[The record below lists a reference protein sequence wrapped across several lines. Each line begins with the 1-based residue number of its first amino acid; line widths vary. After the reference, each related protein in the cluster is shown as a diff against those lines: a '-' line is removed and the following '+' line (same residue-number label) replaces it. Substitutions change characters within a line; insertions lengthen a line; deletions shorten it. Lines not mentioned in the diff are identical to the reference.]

1 MIKTEIILIIGL
13 PGSGKTTLINK
24 LQGEPRGEYLV
35 YDDWMEWTYD
45 NKDRNEFNADIR
57 YGEVVENLNNF
68 KDAII
73 SCINFC
79 DHKFL
84 CNAEYYLQSQFPN
97 LEIKRIYFEN
107 NLKSSILNI
116 KYRDKKKGAYW
127 ERNERG
133 EMIYY
138 GDHVGGSDGI
148 PARKLYEV
156 EIENAE
162 RLSKEYIIPTK
173 YKALPIMVQSL

>member
-1 MIKTEIILIIGL
+1 MTNNNEIILIIGL
-13 PGSGKTTLINK
+13 PGSGKTTLIDK

-35 YDDWMEWTYD
+35 YDDWMEWTSN
-45 NKDRNEFNADIR
+45 NKDKNEFDADIR
-57 YGEVVENLNNF
+57 YGEIVKNLDNF
-68 KDAII
+68 KDGII
-73 SCINFC
+73 SCVGFC

-107 NLKSSILNI
+107 NLKSSISNI

-127 ERNERG
+127 EVNEEG
-133 EMIYY
+133 EMFYY
-138 GDHVGGSDGI
+138 GDHYGG
-148 PARKLYEV
+148 RKLYEV

>member
-1 MIKTEIILIIGL
+1 
-13 PGSGKTTLINK
+13 
-24 LQGEPRGEYLV
+24 
-35 YDDWMEWTYD
+35 MEWTSD
-45 NKDRNEFNADIR
+45 NKDKNEFDADIR
-57 YGEVVENLNNF
+57 YGKVIKNLDNF
-68 KDAII
+68 KDVII

-138 GDHVGGSDGI
+138 GDHYGG
-148 PARKLYEV
+148 RKLYEV

-162 RLSKEYIIPTK
+162 RLSKAYIIPTK

>member
-1 MIKTEIILIIGL
+1 MIEVILLIGL
-13 PGSGKTTLINK
+13 PGSGKTTLIDK
-24 LQGEPRGEYLV
+24 LQEESGRGYNV
-35 YDDWMEWTYD
+35 YDDWMEWTSN
-45 NKDRNEFNADIR
+45 NKDKNEFEGDIR
-57 YGEVVENLNNF
+57 YGEVVENLNNS
-68 KDAII
+68 KDIII
-73 SCINFC
+73 SSVNFC

-84 CNAEYYLQSQFPN
+84 TKAEYYLQSQFPN

-107 NLKSSILNI
+107 NLESSISNI

-127 ERNERG
+127 EANEEG
-133 EMIYY
+133 EMWYY
-138 GDHVGGSDGI
+138 GDHIGGYDGI

-162 RLSKEYIIPTK
+162 RLSKAYIIPTK